1 MGVILIKMFYKNLNL
16 EKRYLLYIFK
26 KKNEV
31 FDKILKIF

>member
-26 KKNEV
+26 KNEV

>member
-26 KKNEV
+26 KTEV